1 MTAAKLAPDTVYTV
15 FANEKPSIQ
24 DPYRWK
30 SDLRYIQYIL
40 VYTDTPYIWVE
51 PSLTESTD
59 KIQWHRAHSQDSEGI
74 CIRYVLPKRTVN
86 VIIKQNC

>member
-1 MTAAKLAPDTVYTV
+1 LTAAKLAPDTVYTV

-40 VYTDTPYIWVE
+40 VYTGTPYIWVE
-51 PSLTESTD
+51 PSL
-59 KIQWHRAHSQDSEGI
+59 KKALSQVRLVAEDSLNSALCYLLLLLCDSG
-74 CIRYVLPKRTVN
+74 VLY
-86 VIIKQNC
+86 